1 MDEVIGEV
9 VAGICEFVV
18 EMTADVV
25 GSWGTSSDEEK
36 KETL

>member
-9 VAGICEFVV
+9 VV

-25 GSWGTSSDEEK
+25 GSWGTSSNEEK
-36 KETL
+36 KKTL